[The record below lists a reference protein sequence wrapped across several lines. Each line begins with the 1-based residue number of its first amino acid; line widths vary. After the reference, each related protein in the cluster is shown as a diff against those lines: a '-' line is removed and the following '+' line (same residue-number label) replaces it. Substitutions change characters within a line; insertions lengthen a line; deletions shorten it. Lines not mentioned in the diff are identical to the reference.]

1 MIRLFT
7 ALLIP
12 DEIKQKL
19 LSTCHSLVD
28 NPGQY
33 RWADPDNIHL
43 TLKFIGDVDEGLM
56 ETIKDELVFTE
67 EFEHYDCSISRFGFF
82 FRDGEPKIL
91 WVGLNTDKRIH
102 TLVEELNRR
111 LSIFSI
117 PIEKRR
123 FRPHLTMLRLK
134 WDPGEEFIKKFNAHS
149 FEGINFELETFA
161 LVKSELFQ
169 TGAQYTEIKK
179 YNLK

>member
-7 ALLIP
+7 ALIIP
-12 DEIKQKL
+12 EEIKQKL

-28 NPGQY
+28 NPEQY
-33 RWADPDNIHL
+33 RWVVADKIHL
-43 TLKFIGDVDEGLM
+43 TLKFIGEVEEDLTEP
-56 ETIKDELVFTE
+56 IKDELTFAE
-67 EFEHYDCSISRFGFF
+67 EFKHFDCSISRFGFF
-82 FRDGEPKIL
+82 FRNGEPKIL
-91 WVGLNTDKRIH
+91 WMGLNTDKRIH

-117 PIEKRR
+117 PVEKRR
-123 FRPHLTMLRLK
+123 FKPHLTMLRLK
-134 WDPGEEFIKKFNAHS
+134 QDPGEEFIQNFKEHS
-149 FEGINFELETFA
+149 FEEIKFNLKTFA

>member
-12 DEIKQKL
+12 DEIKQEL
-19 LSTCHSLVD
+19 LTTCSSLVD
-28 NPGQY
+28 DYEQY
-33 RWADPDNIHL
+33 RWESSEKIHL
-43 TLKFIGDVDEGLM
+43 TLKFIGEVKEVLI
-56 ETIKDELVFTE
+56 EPIKNDLAFTE
-67 EFEHYDCSISRFGFF
+67 EFKHFNCSITRFSFF
-82 FRDGEPKIL
+82 FRNGEPKIL
-91 WVGLNTDKRIH
+91 WMGLNTDERIH
-102 TLVEELNRR
+102 KLVEELNRR

-123 FRPHLTMLRLK
+123 FKPHLTLLRLK
-134 WDPGEEFIKKFNAHS
+134 RDPGEEFIKKFKEHS
-149 FEGINFELETFA
+149 FEEINFKLKTLA

-179 YNLK
+179 YNLI